1 MAADDLETIR
11 AEFTG
16 YEDKLRAL
24 VRHLTD
30 ELENAP
36 PSAVAGIAKVLK
48 ETMDKLEAV
57 APTRT
62 DDVLDE
68 LAQARA
74 NRRTNAGI

>member
-11 AEFTG
+11 ADFTG
-16 YEDKLRAL
+16 YADKLKAL

-36 PSAVAGIAKVLK
+36 PSAVAGIAKILK
-48 ETMDKLEAV
+48 ETMEKLEAIS
-57 APTRT
+57 PTRT
-62 DDVLDE
+62 DDTVDE